1 MYKDDPLGDLG
12 RLQSEIFRAARLVV
26 DTGIHAKGWTREQ
39 AIQYMVENTG
49 MSDTEVTTEIERYMA
64 LPGQACAYKVGELK
78 ILELRARA
86 QAAFG
91 DKFSI
96 KDFHAVILEN
106 GALPLTVLDKVVDE
120 WITRA
125 APKRVGA

>member
-1 MYKDDPLGDLG
+1 M
-12 RLQSEIFRAARLVV
+12 I
-26 DTGIHAKGWTREQ
+26 
-39 AIQYMVENTG
+39 ENTG

-78 ILELRARA
+78 ILELRGRA

-106 GALPLTVLDKVVDE
+106 GALPLTVLDKVVDD
-120 WITRA
+120 WIARE
-125 APKRVGA
+125 APRKAGA